1 MADQTPNSSYGLLQV
16 NVINIENNFPVQN
29 ARITISSS
37 ENPRQT
43 VEQLTTNTSGQT
55 EQVRKR
61 RQQING
67 LHRLVHRARR
77 AALIPDKA
85 WRALQ

>member
-43 VEQLTTNTSGQT
+43 V
-55 EQVRKR
+55 
-61 RQQING
+61 
-67 LHRLVHRARR
+67 
-77 AALIPDKA
+77 
-85 WRALQ
+85 